1 MIFFL
6 HENLNLK
13 KCRGLTWGQWFICQ
27 IIWKSR
33 KSRETFP
40 LKFCTNLLSS
50 KDENIACFIF
60 SPGKC
65 TFQRQVYNSPGIY
78 NVCVRGSSCNSHLI
92 GLTFAT
98 VLSLPTYLHPL
109 PYGRMGLQRLD
120 GGRKEERMRQNTRE
134 WHELPYTEIVKS
146 GTVRLASG
154 VTMQP
159 HYL

>member
-1 MIFFL
+1 MSNNESLMMIFFL

-60 SPGKC
+60 SPG
-65 TFQRQVYNSPGIY
+65 QVYNSPGIY
-78 NVCVRGSSCNSHLI
+78 NVCVRGSSCNSHLF

-109 PYGRMGLQRLD
+109 WQD
-120 GGRKEERMRQNTRE
+120 GTSKIRWRKKRGENEAEHERMTWTAIHRNCKIRDC
-134 WHELPYTEIVKS
+134 
-146 GTVRLASG
+146 
-154 VTMQP
+154 
-159 HYL
+159 